1 MPPVLSLHPPACLP
15 ACSWQDLSRINAYFI
30 EKEEDA
36 VIRLRALED
45 RLAAAAGEGG
55 CRGAALSPGEAE
67 ALRNQVGRR
76 LLSWIG

>member
-1 MPPVLSLHPPACLP
+1 L
-15 ACSWQDLSRINAYFI
+15 QDLSRINAYFI

-55 CRGAALSPGEAE
+55 ARGAALSPGEAE
-67 ALRNQVGRR
+67 ALRNQVGGQ
-76 LLSWIG
+76 LVSIG